1 MCCGSAGTYN
11 ILHQKMAKSL
21 LKNKVE
27 NIEKISPDF
36 ISTGNIGCMTQIASG
51 TKIPIVHTVEVIDW
65 LTGGPKP
72 IKLKN
77 FNNEKNFVT
86 RKLLKENEDKL
97 RELFEVKLNLM
108 IKFILLKK

>member
-1 MCCGSAGTYN
+1 MLSLDL
-11 ILHQKMAKSL
+11 IVSEEMLL

-36 ISTGNIGCMTQIASG
+36 ISTGNIGCMTQIGSG

-72 IKLKN
+72 YKLK
-77 FNNEKNFVT
+77 E
-86 RKLLKENEDKL
+86 LK
-97 RELFEVKLNLM
+97 
-108 IKFILLKK
+108 